1 VSSSFNKKGAK
12 VHFTSKT
19 PILGN
24 YYSRFFSKNKF
35 LVVKVKAKAVELY
48 KHNKIIQNLNL
59 FSFLYSKKKLIFYFN
74 ILLHYKNV
82 KEPSQPKSLSC

>member
-59 FSFLYSKKKLIFYFN
+59 FSFLYSKKKINF
-74 ILLHYKNV
+74 LLQYIIA
-82 KEPSQPKSLSC
+82 L